1 MAEKPKV
8 IRGYYIRTERADH
21 KTDLQHAWA
30 EAGILPQEWDQT
42 RQDPTIVEAQLFSST
57 QRNRQHGKRK
67 ILESF
72 SNAGY
77 VHCDI
82 CGGDFLPHEH

>member
-1 MAEKPKV
+1 MTKTMRGFF
-8 IRGYYIRTERADH
+8 IRVVTGGQ
-21 KTDLQHAWA
+21 KTDLKHAWS
-30 EAGILPQEWDQT
+30 EVGQLPQEWEET
-42 RQDPTIVEAQLFSST
+42 KQDPTVVEAQLFSST

-77 VHCDI
+77 VWCDI